1 MGCNRGSGDR
11 VSEEIEGQDN
21 GAEAI
26 AGALREVCT
35 EKLDRRRLLQHSLA
49 GGAALMTSTLPF
61 NRFMSQAFALESAP
75 VVEATWDTDQVRA
88 TPVPHRYL
96 HGLIRSHVRFQ
107 VLLPVAWNGKIAIF
121 TRGFSG
127 TELSTETFQPAALT
141 KGYAFASCDEG
152 WSRPTIADNPQD
164 DYYESRQ
171 SLVELTV
178 YTKALVL
185 THYGRAA
192 SRTLLVGSSNGG
204 HHTRW
209 MVEAYP
215 LMFDGGISGFGY
227 NSQLTQWGS
236 VARLVRNY
244 DVIAPRIDDIIA
256 ERAKNARWD
265 PFREHL
271 SPPLTK
277 AQVTALR
284 NIYDIPMELT
294 NGFRYNDGRWFGSEA
309 NWKSNYS
316 SLLGYLRDSIPRW
329 DESYR
334 PSGGRPT
341 DAEIKL
347 WDPLNSPAYIQF
359 DLRREDC
366 NGHLARPLIIMHG
379 ASDPIV
385 GPGEAEGYK
394 NLVAKTIGPREAEK
408 LLAVY
413 YIAGMGHGGPEY
425 NNLVPAQIDALESMV
440 DYQQSNGSRGA
451 PAPAVMGIYPREP
464 VVGSGNSLGFYDHPG
479 QDRRKASRSKP

>member
-1 MGCNRGSGDR
+1 MAWGVNR
-11 VSEEIEGQDN
+11 
-21 GAEAI
+21 
-26 AGALREVCT
+26 REVF
-35 EKLDRRRLLQHSLA
+35 L
-49 GGAALMTSTLPF
+49 GAAMVP
-61 NRFMSQAFALESAP
+61 MVGIPAFALDP
-75 VVEATWDTDQVRA
+75 PPTVETSWDTDQVRT
-88 TPVPHRYL
+88 TPIAHRYI
-96 HGLIRSHVRFQ
+96 HGVMRSHVKFQ

-127 TELSTETFQPAALT
+127 TELSAGAFQTAAVT

-185 THYGRAA
+185 AHYGRAA
-192 SRTLLVGSSNGG
+192 SRTLLVGGSNGG

-215 LMFDGGISGFGY
+215 LMFDGGISGYGY

-236 VARLVRNY
+236 VAQLVRNY

-256 ERAKNARWD
+256 ERGRNARWD
-265 PFREHL
+265 PFRQPL

-277 AQVTALR
+277 VQLTALR
-284 NIYDIPMELT
+284 NIYDVPMQLT

-309 NWKSNYS
+309 EWKAVTTG
-316 SLLGYLRDSIPRW
+316 LLGYLRDSVPRW
-329 DESYR
+329 DETYR

-341 DAEIKL
+341 DEQVKL
-347 WDPLNSPAYIQF
+347 WNPLASPAYIQI

-366 NGHLARPLIIMHG
+366 HGHLARPLIIMHG
-379 ASDPIV
+379 AADPIV
-385 GPGEAEGYK
+385 SAGEAEGYK
-394 NLVAKTIGPREAEK
+394 ELVAKTIGSTEAEK
-408 LLAVY
+408 ILAVY
-413 YIAGMGHGGPEY
+413 YIPGMGHGGKEFDE
-425 NNLVPAQIDALESMV
+425 LIPAQIDALESMI

-451 PAPAVMGIYPREP
+451 KPPAFIGIYPREP
-464 VVGSGNSLGFYDHPG
+464 VTGSGNSLGFYNQQGHRA
-479 QDRRKASRSKP
+479 QHSAIRR

>member
-1 MGCNRGSGDR
+1 MNRKS
-11 VSEEIEGQDN
+11 
-21 GAEAI
+21 
-26 AGALREVCT
+26 ALR
-35 EKLDRRRLLQHSLA
+35 LLAVLSLA
-49 GGAALMTSTLPF
+49 LS
-61 NRFMSQAFALESAP
+61 AFRVNAQTTP
-75 VVEATWDTDQVRA
+75 VEATWDTDQVRT
-88 TPVPHRYL
+88 TPVPHRYI
-96 HGLIRSHVRFQ
+96 HGLIRSHVKFQ
-107 VLLPVAWNGKIAIF
+107 VLLPVSWNGKIAIF

-127 TELSTETFQPAALT
+127 TELSTGAFQTAAVT

-152 WSRPTIADNPQD
+152 WFRPTIKDNPQD

-185 THYGRAA
+185 MQYGRAS

-236 VARLVRNY
+236 VARVVRNY

-256 ERAKNARWD
+256 ERARNPQWD
-265 PFREHL
+265 PFRERL

-277 AQVTALR
+277 TQLTALR

-309 NWKSNYS
+309 NWKSSYNA
-316 SLLGYLRDSIPRW
+316 LLGYLRDSVPRW
-329 DESYR
+329 DETYH

-341 DAEIKL
+341 DAEVKL
-347 WDPLNSPAYIQF
+347 WNPLNSPAYIQI

-366 NGHLARPLIIMHG
+366 TGHLARPLIIMHG
-379 ASDPIV
+379 AADPIV
-385 GPGEAEGYK
+385 GTGEGEGYK
-394 NLVAKTIGPREAEK
+394 NLVARTIGRREAGN
-408 LLAVY
+408 LLALY
-413 YIAGMGHGGPEY
+413 YIAGMGHGGTQY
-425 NNLVPAQIDALESMV
+425 DNLIPAQIDALEAMI

-451 PAPAVMGIYPREP
+451 PAPNFIGIYPREP
-464 VVGSGNSLGFYDHPG
+464 VTGPGNSLGFYDLPHHDHGDDP
-479 QDRRKASRSKP
+479 DD

>member
-1 MGCNRGSGDR
+1 MNEKTNRPMGGIWAC
-11 VSEEIEGQDN
+11 E
-21 GAEAI
+21 
-26 AGALREVCT
+26 
-35 EKLDRRRLLQHSLA
+35 LDRRTSLQHFLA
-49 GGAALMTSTLPF
+49 GGAALMARTLLGSGFVP
-61 NRFMSQAFALESAP
+61 QALAADP
-75 VVEATWDTDQVRA
+75 TPVEATWDADQVRQ
-88 TPVPHRYL
+88 TPVPHRYI
-96 HGLIRSHVRFQ
+96 HGLIRSHVKFQ
-107 VLLPVAWNGKIAIF
+107 VLLPVSWNGKIAVF

-127 TELSTETFQPAALT
+127 TEMSAGAFQTAALA

-152 WSRPTIADNPQD
+152 WSRATIADNPQD

-178 YTKALVL
+178 YTKALAL
-185 THYGRAA
+185 KQYGRAA

-209 MVEAYP
+209 LVEAYP

-236 VARLVRNY
+236 VARMMRNY
-244 DVIAPRIDDIIA
+244 DVIAPRMDDIIA

-265 PFREHL
+265 PFTEPL
-271 SPPLTK
+271 SPPLT
-277 AQVTALR
+277 QEQLTALR

-316 SLLGYLRDSIPRW
+316 SLLGYLRDSVPRW
-329 DESYR
+329 DETYH

-341 DAEIKL
+341 DAEVKL
-347 WDPLNSPAYIQF
+347 WNPDNSPPYIQI

-366 NGHLARPLIIMHG
+366 TGHLSRPLIIMHG
-379 ASDPIV
+379 AADPIV

-394 NLVAKTIGPREAEK
+394 NLVAATIGQKEAGN

-413 YIAGMGHGGPEY
+413 YIAGMAHGGPQY
-425 NNLVPAQIDALESMV
+425 DNLIPAQMDALEAMI
-440 DYQQSNGSRGA
+440 DYQQSNGARGA
-451 PAPAVMGIYPREP
+451 PAPASIGIYPREP
-464 VVGSGNSLGFYDHPG
+464 VTGPGNSLGLYDHPV
-479 QDRRKASRSKP
+479 R

>member
-1 MGCNRGSGDR
+1 MEKAGEEPAEPHLKR
-11 VSEEIEGQDN
+11 VC
-21 GAEAI
+21 A
-26 AGALREVCT
+26 R
-35 EKLDRRRLLQHSLA
+35 KLDRRVLLQHAMAGGTSFLA
-49 GGAALMTSTLPF
+49 GALPGSALL
-61 NRFMSQAFALESAP
+61 SQAFAQPSAP
-75 VVEATWDTDQVRA
+75 AVEATWDSDQVRS
-88 TPVPHRYL
+88 TPVPHRYI
-96 HGLIRSHVRFQ
+96 HGLIRSHVKFQ
-107 VLLPVAWNGKIAIF
+107 ILLPVAWNGKVAIF

-127 TELSTETFQPAALT
+127 TELSTETFQAAALS

-152 WSRPTIADNPQD
+152 WFRRTIADNPQD

-236 VARLVRNY
+236 VARVVRNY

-256 ERAKNARWD
+256 ARAKNAKWD

-277 AQVTALR
+277 AQLAALR
-284 NIYDIPMELT
+284 DIYDIPAQLT
-294 NGFRYNDGRWFGSEA
+294 NGFQYNDGRWFGSEA
-309 NWKSNYS
+309 SWKSNHDG
-316 SLLGYLRDSIPRW
+316 LMGYLRDSIPRW
-329 DESYR
+329 DETYR
-334 PSGGRPT
+334 PSGGALT
-341 DAEIKL
+341 DADIKL
-347 WDPLNSPAYIQF
+347 WDPLKSPDYVQI
-359 DLRREDC
+359 DLRRQDC
-366 NGHLARPLIIMHG
+366 HGHLARPLIIMHG
-379 ASDPIV
+379 TADPIV

-394 NLVAKTIGPREAEK
+394 NLVAKTIGPREAEN

-413 YIAGMGHGGPEY
+413 YIPGMGHGGPEY
-425 NNLVPAQIDALESMV
+425 NELVPAQIDALEAMI

-451 PAPAVMGIYPREP
+451 SAPASIGIYPREP
-464 VVGSGNSLGFYDHPG
+464 VTGAGNSLGFYDQPG
-479 QDRRKASRSKP
+479 RNGRQLRTQKSSAR

>member
-1 MGCNRGSGDR
+1 M
-11 VSEEIEGQDN
+11 SEMW
-21 GAEAI
+21 AS
-26 AGALREVCT
+26 
-35 EKLDRRRLLQHSLA
+35 KLDRRTLLQHSLA
-49 GGAALMTSTLPF
+49 GGAALMASTLLGSGF
-61 NRFMSQAFALESAP
+61 LSQAFASDSTP
-75 VVEATWDTDQVRA
+75 VVEATWDTDQVLT
-88 TPVPHRYL
+88 TPVPHRYI

-107 VLLPVAWNGKIAIF
+107 VLLPIAWNGKIAIF

-127 TELSTETFQPAALT
+127 TELSTGAFQTAAVT

-152 WSRPTIADNPQD
+152 WFRPTIADNPQD

-178 YTKALVL
+178 YTKSLVL
-185 THYGRAA
+185 TNYGRAA

-209 MVEAYP
+209 MIEAYP

-236 VARLVRNY
+236 VARVLLNY

-256 ERAKNARWD
+256 ERARNVQWD
-265 PFREHL
+265 PFRKPL
-271 SPPLTK
+271 SPPLTR
-277 AQVTALR
+277 AQLTALR

-309 NWKSNYS
+309 NWKSNYNA
-316 SLLGYLRDSIPRW
+316 LLGYLRDSVPRW
-329 DESYR
+329 DEMYH

-341 DAEIKL
+341 DAEVKL
-347 WDPLNSPAYIQF
+347 WNPLNSPAYIQI

-366 NGHLARPLIIMHG
+366 NGHLARPLIIMPG
-379 ASDPIV
+379 AADPIV
-385 GPGEAEGYK
+385 GPGEAEGFK
-394 NLVAKTIGPREAEK
+394 NLVAMTIGRREAED
-408 LLAVY
+408 LLGVY
-413 YIAGMGHGGPEY
+413 YIAGMGHGGTQY
-425 NNLVPAQIDALESMV
+425 DSLIPAQIDALESMI

-451 PAPAVMGIYPREP
+451 PAPSFIGVYPREP
-464 VVGSGNSLGFYDHPG
+464 VTGSGNSLGFYDHPHP
-479 QDRRKASRSKP
+479 AVSRYRL

>member
-1 MGCNRGSGDR
+1 LDAAPF
-11 VSEEIEGQDN
+11 VETAWDID
-21 GAEAI
+21 EART
-26 AGALREVCT
+26 A
-35 EKLDRRRLLQHSLA
+35 
-49 GGAALMTSTLPF
+49 PF
-61 NRFMSQAFALESAP
+61 
-75 VVEATWDTDQVRA
+75 
-88 TPVPHRYL
+88 PHRYI
-96 HGLIRSHVRFQ
+96 HGLMRSHVKFQ
-107 VLLPVAWNGKIAIF
+107 ILLPVAWNGKIAIF

-127 TELSTETFQPAALT
+127 TELSAGAFQTAAIA

-152 WSRPTIADNPQD
+152 WSRPTIANNPQD

-192 SRTLLVGSSNGG
+192 SRTLLVGGSNGG

-215 LMFDGGISGFGY
+215 LMFDGGISGYGY

-256 ERAKNARWD
+256 ERAKNARWN
-265 PFREHL
+265 PFRERL
-271 SPPLTK
+271 PIPLTK
-277 AQVTALR
+277 AQLTALR
-284 NIYDIPMELT
+284 NIYDIPMQLT

-309 NWKSNYS
+309 EWKSSYNG
-316 SLLGYLRDSIPRW
+316 LLGYLRDSVPRW
-329 DESYR
+329 DETYH

-341 DAEIKL
+341 DEEVKL
-347 WDPLNSPAYIQF
+347 WNPLNSPAYVQI

-366 NGHLARPLIIMHG
+366 HGHLARPLIIMHG
-379 ASDPIV
+379 SADPIV
-385 GPGEAEGYK
+385 SAGEGEGYK
-394 NLVAKTIGPREAEK
+394 NLVAKTIGPTEAEK

-413 YIAGMGHGGPEY
+413 YIPGMGHGGKEFDD
-425 NNLVPAQIDALESMV
+425 LIPAQLDALESMI

-451 PAPAVMGIYPREP
+451 KAPASIGSYPREP
-464 VVGSGNSLGFYDHPG
+464 VTGAGNSLGFYNHSDHG
-479 QDRRKASRSKP
+479 RKHSAVRR